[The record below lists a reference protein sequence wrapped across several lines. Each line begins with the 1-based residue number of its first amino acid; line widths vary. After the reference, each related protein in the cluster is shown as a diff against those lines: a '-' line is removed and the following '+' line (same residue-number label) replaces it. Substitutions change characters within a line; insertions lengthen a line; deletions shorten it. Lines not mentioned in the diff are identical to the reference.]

1 MSKQGVPPRCGPPSA
16 GLSPIDDGL
25 ARDLAVC
32 ALDLARR
39 FAAGA
44 TMWSVA
50 PLWAE
55 HARHVAVEFVHPVIV
70 GKRALPAVSMDAP
83 EPIGALRA
91 IATRGDVLVL
101 IGDATTRGASPLLL
115 RCSTWGLTTVW
126 IGAGE
131 RPPAGAADHV
141 LWVDGVAAGA
151 ARHNGSVVRLYHLL
165 WELTHVCFEHSGMVP
180 PPPVAHGGQACT
192 TCADDARPAEV
203 ISVDR
208 LGSASVRTAAGVE
221 TVDTT
226 IIAPVDV
233 GDLVLVHA
241 GTAIAVV
248 REDPS

>member
-1 MSKQGVPPRCGPPSA
+1 M
-16 GLSPIDDGL
+16 
-25 ARDLAVC
+25 
-32 ALDLARR
+32 
-39 FAAGA
+39 
-44 TMWSVA
+44 
-50 PLWAE
+50 
-55 HARHVAVEFVHPVIV
+55 
-70 GKRALPAVSMDAP
+70 
-83 EPIGALRA
+83 
-91 IATRGDVLVL
+91 
-101 IGDATTRGASPLLL
+101 
-115 RCSTWGLTTVW
+115 TTVW

-141 LWVDGVAAGA
+141 LWVDDVAAGE

-165 WELTHVCFEHSGMVP
+165 WELTHVCFEHSGLVP
-180 PPPVAHGGQACT
+180 PPPVPHEGQACI

-208 LGSASVRTAAGVE
+208 HGGASVRTAAGVE

-226 IIAPVDV
+226 IIAPVSV